1 MDVNN
6 FKTISLFGRI
16 AYGVCCFENTITF
29 LQYNVEDW
37 KVVLKYLWEFS
48 YIQYLDDWTGLLSEI
63 IPENLLEFKKY
74 EEHDYSYLDKK
85 SYEYLYNLYQNIDE
99 KIDFVM
105 TAIFDIGTSHAY
117 SEIVGYGKQSLDELK
132 ILIDY
137 MYEKGIPLP
146 DISLFEKFS
155 FNENDGWGNKFNA
168 KIISKIIV

>member
-1 MDVNN
+1 M
-6 FKTISLFGRI
+6 
-16 AYGVCCFENTITF
+16 
-29 LQYNVEDW
+29 
-37 KVVLKYLWEFS
+37 
-48 YIQYLDDWTGLLSEI
+48 
-63 IPENLLEFKKY
+63 EFKKY

-137 MYEKGIPLP
+137 MHEKEIPLP
-146 DISLFEKFS
+146 DISPFEKFS
-155 FNENDGWGNKFNA
+155 FDENDGYGNKFDA
-168 KIISKIIV
+168 RTISKFIV

>member
-16 AYGVCCFENTITF
+16 AYGVSCFENTITF

-37 KVVLKYLWEFS
+37 KMVLKYLWEFS
-48 YIQYLDDWTGLLSEI
+48 CIQYLDDWTGLLAEI
-63 IPENLLEFKKY
+63 IPENLLEFKTY

-105 TAIFDIGTSHAY
+105 TAIF
-117 SEIVGYGKQSLDELK
+117 
-132 ILIDY
+132 
-137 MYEKGIPLP
+137 
-146 DISLFEKFS
+146 S
-155 FNENDGWGNKFNA
+155 FNENNGWGNKFDA
-168 KIISKIIV
+168 KTISKFIV

>member
-6 FKTISLFGRI
+6 FKTISLYGRI
-16 AYGVCCFENTITF
+16 AYGVSCFENTITF
-29 LQYNVEDW
+29 LRYNVEDW
-37 KVVLKYLWEFS
+37 KMVLKYLWEFS
-48 YIQYLDDWTGLLSEI
+48 YIKYLDDWTGLLSEI
-63 IPENLLEFKKY
+63 IPENLLEFKRY
-74 EEHDYSYLDKK
+74 EEHDYSYVDKK

-117 SEIVGYGKQSLDELK
+117 SEIDGYGKQSLDALK

-137 MYEKGIPLP
+137 MSEKGIPLP

-155 FNENDGWGNKFNA
+155 FDENNGYGNKFDMKN
-168 KIISKIIV
+168 ISELIV